1 MKESKSPPPHF
12 SATNMT
18 PNLALFKK
26 SIKKDRYQFKK
37 FKDGITKV
45 ATARDKDLQD
55 KISPL
60 QLWCSR
66 HSSKTDY
73 LYFIFGDNLASSIGR
88 VSHCISGAQ
97 KLFHDLV
104 EQFYYNYYCWHW
116 SNLNTKLPY
125 WFQTGY
131 RPLKPLTLEFITYW
145 NDMMSALSKVHWRY
159 WLTCGSR

>member
-60 QLWCSR
+60 QL
-66 HSSKTDY
+66 
-73 LYFIFGDNLASSIGR
+73 
-88 VSHCISGAQ
+88 
-97 KLFHDLV
+97 
-104 EQFYYNYYCWHW
+104 
-116 SNLNTKLPY
+116 
-125 WFQTGY
+125 
-131 RPLKPLTLEFITYW
+131 
-145 NDMMSALSKVHWRY
+145 
-159 WLTCGSR
+159 